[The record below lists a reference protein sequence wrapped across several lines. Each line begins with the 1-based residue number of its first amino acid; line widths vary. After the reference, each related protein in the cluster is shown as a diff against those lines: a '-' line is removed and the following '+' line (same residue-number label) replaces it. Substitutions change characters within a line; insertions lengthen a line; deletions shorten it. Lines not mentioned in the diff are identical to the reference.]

1 MPHQSDQ
8 ELIQH
13 THNTSRFFVEHRQ
26 VAWAAL
32 VAVIAWGTYGYFSM
46 PQRKDPD
53 IPVRVAVA
61 ACQWP
66 GATAQEVE
74 QLVTRPI
81 EQTIA
86 ENKTI
91 HPASAGDY
99 GIRSTSLPGA
109 SFVYVQLAEN
119 VADSRE
125 QFSDINLKLQAL
137 GPRLPSGATGVQF
150 QSDFGDTA
158 ALMMTVASPPIDDLE
173 VEVLSHS
180 VENAIRLARS
190 AQGPSSQRV
199 SIIYTFPLTL
209 SKAGV
214 VEITDTLR
222 LDAERAG
229 VLRRSRLVTGQGFIG
244 VDAET
249 HLNDQHLEAYLNQL
263 IATHLQESEID
274 PDVSA
279 VAIIHDVAETR
290 QKLERVATAKYSY
303 SQLDDFTDIIG
314 RTLLGAPQTS
324 RVERK
329 GVLPQAV
336 YLNYSQER
344 LASYGLQVSDLSRI
358 LAARNITVPGGSIE
372 AGGREIRID
381 ASGKF
386 EDARAIGDVLLPG
399 PQGSPPLYLRD
410 VVQVSRA
417 YQAPAN
423 YLNFYT
429 STGKDGK
436 QRRSRAITLAVYMR
450 SGEQVQKFGAAVDQK
465 MKDLQGVLPADLI
478 IARTSDQ
485 PLQVKES
492 IDLFM
497 EALYEAIL
505 LVVLIALIGFWEWR
519 SALLMAVSMPITLA
533 MTFGLAHMVNIDL
546 QQVSIATL
554 IIALGLLVDD
564 PVVAN
569 DAIKRDLAAGNPPL
583 HAAWL
588 GPTKLARAILY
599 ATATNIIAY
608 LPFLML
614 TGSTG
619 DFLRSL
625 PVVMTAALVS
635 SRLASMTFIPLLGYY
650 LLRPRKRPEPSIE
663 ERRERG
669 FYGAYYR
676 LAGTAIR
683 WRWAVLGLSL
693 VFLAAGAMVAT
704 KLKSQFFPE
713 DVQYWS
719 YVDVWLPNDAP
730 LRVTNEAAQR
740 VESIVRRVAAEYA
753 RAHPSKESRELLES
767 VTTFVG
773 GGGPRFWFS
782 VSPEQQQLNYA
793 QILIRLSDKNA
804 TPDLVGLLQSAVA
817 REVPGAYVTVHQL
830 QTNPVE
836 FPVEL
841 RISGTSDV
849 DPAGE
854 SADIENLRA
863 LAAGLERIFGA
874 VPGVQVV
881 QNDWFAESPEV
892 KLKIDPDRANL
903 SGITNRD
910 VAASAT
916 AAMSGVTVTA
926 LREGNRQIP
935 VVARLKP
942 TERAQLSDVENLYVY
957 SSQGQQKVPLR
968 SVSSVVNQMVTE
980 RIHRQE
986 HFRTIGV
993 HVFPQPGVL
1002 PSEIL
1007 RQATPQL
1014 TQFRRRM
1021 PAGYRMEIGGEQ
1033 AKQQDGFAN
1042 LVKVLLISLLGIY
1055 GALLLQFGNAVK
1067 PLLVFAAT
1075 PYGVVGALLCL
1086 ALMGTPF
1093 GFMAFL
1099 GIASLIGVIVSH
1111 VIVLFDFI
1119 EEMHEKGEPFEQAIR
1134 DAGIERLRPVLI
1146 TVGATILA
1154 LFPLASHGG
1163 PLWKP
1168 LCYAQIGGLAV
1179 ATFITLLLVPVFYS
1193 IAVLDLRIVKWETAR
1208 SAVNQ
1213 KRADDHNTSNAQ

>member
-1 MPHQSDQ
+1 MPHQTDQ
-8 ELIQH
+8 EHIAH

-26 VAWAAL
+26 IAWAAL
-32 VAVIAWGTYGYFSM
+32 VAVIAWGIYGYFSM

-74 QLVTRPI
+74 QLITRPI

-91 HPASAGDY
+91 HPASPADW
-99 GIRSTSLPGA
+99 GIRSISLPGA
-109 SFVYVQLAEN
+109 SFVYVQLSEN
-119 VADSRE
+119 VSDSRE

-158 ALMMTVASPPIDDLE
+158 ALMMTVASPPIDALE
-173 VEVLSHS
+173 IEMRARS
-180 VENAIRLARS
+180 VEEAIRSARS
-190 AQGPSSQRV
+190 AAGLSKLPQISV
-199 SIIYTFPLTL
+199 VITFPLSL
-209 SKAGV
+209 SATALSGV
-214 VEITDTLR
+214 TEAFR
-222 LDAERAG
+222 LGAERVG
-229 VLRRSRLVTGQGFIG
+229 VIQQSRLVSGRGFFG
-244 VDAET
+244 VDGQTKFDDEHIQAFLREF
-249 HLNDQHLEAYLNQL
+249 
-263 IATHLQESEID
+263 IATHLQESEFD
-274 PDVSA
+274 PDVSPP
-279 VAIIHDVAETR
+279 VIIRDAAETR
-290 QKLERVATAKYSY
+290 NRLASVATAKYSY
-303 SQLDDFTDIIG
+303 AQLDDFTDLIG

-336 YLNYSQER
+336 YLDYSQEQ
-344 LASYGLQVSDLSRI
+344 LASYGLQVSDLGRI
-358 LAARNITVPGGSIE
+358 LQARNITLPGGSIE
-372 AGGREIRID
+372 AGGRQIQID
-381 ASGKF
+381 PSGKF
-386 EDARAIGDVLLPG
+386 EDASAIGDVLLPG

-410 VVQVSRA
+410 LVHISRA
-417 YQAPAN
+417 YQAPAH

-436 QRRSRAITLAVYMR
+436 QQRSRAITLAVYMR
-450 SGEQVQKFGAAVDQK
+450 SGEQIQKFGAAVDQK
-465 MKDLQGVLPADLI
+465 MKDLRRILPADLI

-485 PLQVKES
+485 PLQVKEG

-505 LVVLIALIGFWEWR
+505 LVVLIALLGFWEWR
-519 SALLMAVSMPITLA
+519 SALLMAVSIPITLA
-533 MTFGLAHMVNIDL
+533 MTFGMAHLVSIDL

-569 DAIKRDLAAGNPPL
+569 DAIKRELAAGNPPL
-583 HAAWL
+583 VAAWL
-588 GPTKLARAILY
+588 GPTRLARAILY

-619 DFLRSL
+619 DFLYSL

-635 SRLASMTFIPLLGYY
+635 SRLASMTFIPLLAYY
-650 LLRPRKRPEPSIE
+650 LLRPRKKPEPVIE

-676 LAGTAIR
+676 LAGAAIR
-683 WRWAVLGLSL
+683 WRWAVLGLSV
-693 VFLAAGAMVAT
+693 VFLASGALVAS
-704 KLKSQFFPE
+704 KLKGQFFPE

-730 LRVTNEAAQR
+730 LSVTNQAAQH
-740 VESIVRRVAAEYA
+740 VESVVRRVADEYA
-753 RAHPSKESRELLES
+753 RAHPSKESKGLLEA

-782 VSPEQQQLNYA
+782 VSPEQQQRNYA
-793 QILIRLSDKNA
+793 QILIRLRDKEA
-804 TPDLVGLLQSAVA
+804 TPGLIAPLQSAVA
-817 REVPGAYVTVHQL
+817 KEVPGAYVTVHQL

-836 FPVEL
+836 FPVEV

-854 SADIENLRA
+854 SADINNLRA
-863 LAAGLERIFGA
+863 LADGVEKILGA

-892 KLKIDPDRANL
+892 KLRIDPDRANL
-903 SGITNRD
+903 AGITNRD
-910 VAASAT
+910 VATSTT
-916 AAMSGVTVTA
+916 AAMSGTTVTT
-926 LREGNRQIP
+926 LREGNHQIP
-935 VVARLKP
+935 VIARLRA

-957 SSQGQQKVPLR
+957 SSQGSQKVPLR
-968 SVSSVVNQMVTE
+968 SVSSVVNQMVTQ
-980 RIHRQE
+980 RIRRQE

-993 HVFPQPGVL
+993 HAFPQPGVL

-1007 RQATPQL
+1007 KQASPQL
-1014 TQFRRRM
+1014 TEFQKKM
-1021 PAGYRMEIGGEQ
+1021 PPGYRLEIGGEQ
-1033 AKQQDGFAN
+1033 AKQQSGFAN
-1042 LVKVLLISLLGIY
+1042 LAKVLVISLLGIY
-1055 GALLLQFGNAVK
+1055 AALLLQFGNAVK

-1086 ALMGTPF
+1086 AIMGTPF

-1163 PLWKP
+1163 PLWQP
-1168 LCYAQIGGLAV
+1168 LCYSQIGGLAV
-1179 ATFITLLLVPVFYS
+1179 ATFITLLLVPVLYS
-1193 IAVLDLRIVKWETAR
+1193 IAVLDLKIVKWT
-1208 SAVNQ
+1208 Q
-1213 KRADDHNTSNAQ
+1213 

>member
-1 MPHQSDQ
+1 MPHISDE
-8 ELIQH
+8 ELIAH
-13 THNTSRFFVEHRQ
+13 KHNTARYFVEHRQ
-26 VAWAAL
+26 IAWAAL
-32 VAVIAWGTYGYFSM
+32 VAVVIWGVFGYFSM
-46 PQRKDPD
+46 PQRKDPE

-74 QLVTRPI
+74 QLITRPI

-86 ENKTI
+86 QNKTI
-91 HPASAGDY
+91 HPPGADNY
-99 GIRSTSLPGA
+99 GIRSISLPGA
-109 SFVYVQLAEN
+109 SFVYVQLSEDTQ
-119 VADSRE
+119 DSRE

-158 ALMMTVASPPIDDLE
+158 ALMMTVASPPVDDLE
-173 VEVLSHS
+173 VEMRARS
-180 VENAIRLARS
+180 VEDAIRAAR
-190 AQGPSSQRV
+190 AATASSKLQPV
-199 SIIYTFPLTL
+199 SIIYTFPLSL
-209 SKAGV
+209 SESAMTEATEGF
-214 VEITDTLR
+214 R
-222 LDAERAG
+222 RSAERDG
-229 VLRRSRLVTGQGFIG
+229 VLEQARLVKGRGFSG
-244 VDAET
+244 VDGRT
-249 HLNDQHLEAYLNQL
+249 SLDDQRLAAYLERYTSANFQ
-263 IATHLQESEID
+263 ASDFD

-279 VAIIHDVAETR
+279 RLIIRGVEETR
-290 QKLERVATAKYSY
+290 GKLAAAGGLKYSY
-303 SQLDDFTDIIG
+303 EQLDDYTDFIA
-314 RTLLGAPQTS
+314 RSLLGVAQTS

-336 YLNYSQER
+336 FLNYSQER
-344 LASYGLQVSDLSRI
+344 LASSGLQPSDLSRV
-358 LAARNITVPGGSIE
+358 LLARNITQPAGSIE
-372 AGGREIRID
+372 AGSRDIKID
-381 ASGKF
+381 SSGQF
-386 EDARAIGDVLLPG
+386 EDADSIGNVIVGTAPSG
-399 PQGSPPLYLRD
+399 APIYLRGL
-410 VVQVSRA
+410 VQISRG
-417 YQAPAN
+417 YQSPAT
-423 YLNFYT
+423 YLNFY
-429 STGKDGK
+429 SWIDEKG
-436 QRRSRAITLAVYMR
+436 QPHRSRAITLAIYMR
-450 SGEQVQKFGAAVDQK
+450 SGEQIQKFGAAVDET
-465 MKDLQGVLPADLI
+465 MKQVRAALPADLV

-485 PLQVKES
+485 PLQVKEN

-497 EALYEAIL
+497 EALYEAIG

-519 SALLMAVSMPITLA
+519 SALLMAISMPITLA
-533 MTFGLAHMVNIDL
+533 MTFGMAHMVHIDL

-569 DAIKRDLAAGNPPL
+569 DAIKRELAAGVPPV

-588 GPTKLARAILY
+588 GPTKLARAIMY
-599 ATATNIIAY
+599 ATVTNIIAY

-619 DFLRSL
+619 DFLYSL
-625 PVVMTAALVS
+625 PIVMTAALVS

-650 LLRPRKRPEPSIE
+650 LLRAPKKAEPTIE
-663 ERRERG
+663 QRRESG

-676 LAGTAIR
+676 LAGAAIR
-683 WRWAVLGLSL
+683 WRWGVLAVSL
-693 VFLAAGAMVAT
+693 LFLAGGGLVAT
-704 KLKSQFFPE
+704 RLKSQFFPE

-719 YVDVWLPNDAP
+719 YFDVWLPNDAP
-730 LRVTNEAAQR
+730 LSSTNETAQR
-740 VESIVRRVAAEYA
+740 AEAIVRQVVKEYEKGGE
-753 RAHPSKESRELLES
+753 PLLKS

-782 VSPEQQQLNYA
+782 VSPEQQQPNYA
-793 QILIRLSDKNA
+793 QVLIQLTEKEA
-804 TPDLVGLLQSAVA
+804 TPGLIARLQPALSKGIA
-817 REVPGAYVTVHQL
+817 GAYVTVHQL

-836 FPVEL
+836 FPVEVQ
-841 RISGTSDV
+841 ISGTSDV
-849 DPAGE
+849 DTKQEPV
-854 SADIENLRA
+854 DNENLRR
-863 LAAGLERIFGA
+863 LAAGVQDILRPI
-874 VPGVQVV
+874 PGVQVV
-881 QNDWFAESPEV
+881 QNDWFEESAEV

-903 SGITNRD
+903 AGITNRD

-916 AAMSGVTVTA
+916 AAISGSTVTT

-935 VVARLKP
+935 VVVRLRP
-942 TERAQLSDVENLYVY
+942 QERAQLSAVEDLYVY
-957 SSQGQQKVPLR
+957 SSQGTQRVPLR
-968 SVSSVVNQMVTE
+968 SISTISNEMVPE
-980 RIHRQE
+980 RIRRQE

-993 HVFPQPGVL
+993 HAFPQPGVL

-1007 RQATPQL
+1007 KQAMPRL
-1014 TQFRRRM
+1014 TAFEKTM
-1021 PAGYRMEIGGEQ
+1021 PAGYRMQIGGER
-1033 AKQQDGFAN
+1033 AKQQSGFAN
-1042 LVKVLLISLLGIY
+1042 LAKVLIISLLGIY
-1055 GALLLQFGNAVK
+1055 AALLLQFGDAVK

-1086 ALMGTPF
+1086 AIMGSPF

-1168 LCYAQIGGLAV
+1168 LCYAQIGGLTV

-1193 IAVLDLRIVKWETAR
+1193 IAVLDLKIVKWNILKA
-1208 SAVNQ
+1208 S
-1213 KRADDHNTSNAQ
+1213 

>member
-1 MPHQSDQ
+1 MPHQTDQ

-13 THNTSRFFVEHRQ
+13 TYNTSRFFVEHRQ
-26 VAWAAL
+26 IAWAAL
-32 VAVIAWGTYGYFSM
+32 VAVIAWGIYGYFSM

-66 GATAQEVE
+66 GAAAQEVE
-74 QLVTRPI
+74 QLITRPI

-91 HPASAGDY
+91 HPVSPGDW
-99 GIRSTSLPGA
+99 GIRSISLPGA
-109 SFVYVQLAEN
+109 SFVYVQLSES
-119 VADSRE
+119 VVDSRE

-137 GPRLPSGATGVQF
+137 GPRLPSGATGIQF

-173 VEVLSHS
+173 IEMVSRS
-180 VENAIRLARS
+180 VEDAIRSAR
-190 AQGPSSQRV
+190 AAVGPSRPQRV
-199 SIIYTFPLTL
+199 SIVYTFPLTL
-209 SKAGV
+209 SKTGV
-214 VEITDTLR
+214 ATVTDTLR
-222 LDAERAG
+222 LDAERDGA
-229 VLRRSRLVTGQGFIG
+229 LRRSRLVTGRGFIG
-244 VDAET
+244 VDADTDFDDE
-249 HLNDQHLEAYLNQL
+249 HLAAYLKQL
-263 IATHLQESEID
+263 IATRLQESEID

-279 VAIIHDVAETR
+279 PVIIRDVASTR
-290 QKLERVATAKYSY
+290 QKLAAVATAKYSY
-303 SQLDDFTDIIG
+303 AQLDEFTDLIG
-314 RTLLGAPQTS
+314 RTLLGVPQTS

-336 YLNYSQER
+336 YLNYSQQR
-344 LASYGLQVSDLSRI
+344 LASYGLQVSDLSS
-358 LAARNITVPGGSIE
+358 LLLARNITLPGGSIE
-372 AGGREIRID
+372 AGGREVRID
-381 ASGKF
+381 PSGKF
-386 EDARAIGDVLLPG
+386 EDARAIGDVLVPG

-410 VVQVSRA
+410 VVEINRA

-429 STGKDGK
+429 SRGKDGK
-436 QRRSRAITLAVYMR
+436 PHRSRAITLAVYMR
-450 SGEQVQKFGAAVDQK
+450 SGEQIQKFGEAVDQK
-465 MKDLQGVLPADLI
+465 MQQLHGILPADLI

-485 PLQVKES
+485 PLQVKEG

-533 MTFGLAHMVNIDL
+533 MTFGMAHMVNIDL

-569 DAIKRDLAAGNPPL
+569 DAIKRELAAGNPPL

-619 DFLRSL
+619 DFLYSL

-650 LLRPRKRPEPSIE
+650 LLRPRKKPEPSIE
-663 ERRERG
+663 ERRTRG

-693 VFLAAGAMVAT
+693 VFLVAGAMVSS

-730 LRVTNEAAQR
+730 LSVTNEAALH
-740 VESIVRRVAAEYA
+740 VESIVQRVADEYG
-753 RAHPSKESRELLES
+753 RAHPPKESGKLLES

-782 VSPEQQQLNYA
+782 VSPEQQQRNYA
-793 QILIRLSDKNA
+793 QILIRLSDKEA
-804 TPDLVGLLQSAVA
+804 TPHLAGPLQSAVA
-817 REVPGAYVTVHQL
+817 SEVPGTYVTVHQL

-836 FPVEL
+836 FPVEV
-841 RISGTSDV
+841 RISGTADV
-849 DPAGE
+849 NPAAE
-854 SADIENLRA
+854 PADIDNLRA
-863 LAAGLERIFGA
+863 LAEGVERIL
-874 VPGVQVV
+874 VPLPGVQVV

-892 KLKIDPDRANL
+892 QLKIDPDRANL
-903 SGITNRD
+903 VGITNRD
-910 VAASAT
+910 VAASTT
-916 AAMSGVTVTA
+916 AAMNGTTVTT
-926 LREGNRQIP
+926 LREGNLQIP
-935 VVARLKP
+935 VIARLEA
-942 TERAQLSDVENLYVY
+942 TERAQLSDIENLYVY
-957 SSQGQQKVPLR
+957 ASQGLQKVPLR
-968 SVSSVVNQMVTE
+968 TVSSVVNQMVTE
-980 RIHRQE
+980 RIRRQE

-1007 RQATPQL
+1007 RQASPQL
-1014 TQFRRRM
+1014 SQFQKKM
-1021 PAGYRMEIGGEQ
+1021 PPGYRMEIGGEQ
-1033 AKQQDGFAN
+1033 AKQQSGFAN
-1042 LVKVLLISLLGIY
+1042 LVKVLAISLVGIY
-1055 GALLLQFGNAVK
+1055 AALLLQFGNAVK

-1075 PYGVVGALLCL
+1075 PYGIVGALVCL
-1086 ALMGTPF
+1086 ALTGTPF

-1119 EEMHEKGEPFEQAIR
+1119 EEMHERGEPFEQAIR

-1163 PLWKP
+1163 PLWQP

-1179 ATFITLLLVPVFYS
+1179 ATFITLLLVPVLYS
-1193 IAVLDLRIVKWETAR
+1193 IAVLDLKIVKWAGEI
-1208 SAVNQ
+1208 
-1213 KRADDHNTSNAQ
+1213 

>member
-1 MPHQSDQ
+1 MSHQSDQ

-32 VAVIAWGTYGYFSM
+32 VAVVIWGVYGYFSM

-99 GIRSTSLPGA
+99 GIRSISLPGA

-150 QSDFGDTA
+150 LSDFGDTA

-249 HLNDQHLEAYLNQL
+249 QLNDQHLEAYLNQL

-279 VAIIHDVAETR
+279 VAIIHD
-290 QKLERVATAKYSY
+290 
-303 SQLDDFTDIIG
+303 FTDIIG

-324 RVERK
+324 RIERK

-399 PQGSPPLYLRD
+399 PEGSQPLYLRD
-410 VVQVSRA
+410 LVQISRA

-423 YLNFYT
+423 SLNFYT

-497 EALYEAIL
+497 EALCEAIL

-569 DAIKRDLAAGNPPL
+569 DAIKRELAAGNPPL

-588 GPTKLARAILY
+588 GSTKLARAILY

-619 DFLRSL
+619 DFLYSL

-650 LLRPRKRPEPSIE
+650 LLRPRKKPEPSIE
-663 ERRERG
+663 ERRTHG

-676 LAGTAIR
+676 LAGAAIR

-693 VFLAAGAMVAT
+693 VFLVSGALVASR
-704 KLKSQFFPE
+704 LKSQFFPE

-730 LRVTNEAAQR
+730 LSVTNQAAR
-740 VESIVRRVAAEYA
+740 
-753 RAHPSKESRELLES
+753 
-767 VTTFVG
+767 
-773 GGGPRFWFS
+773 
-782 VSPEQQQLNYA
+782 
-793 QILIRLSDKNA
+793 
-804 TPDLVGLLQSAVA
+804 
-817 REVPGAYVTVHQL
+817 
-830 QTNPVE
+830 
-836 FPVEL
+836 
-841 RISGTSDV
+841 
-849 DPAGE
+849 
-854 SADIENLRA
+854 
-863 LAAGLERIFGA
+863 
-874 VPGVQVV
+874 
-881 QNDWFAESPEV
+881 
-892 KLKIDPDRANL
+892 
-903 SGITNRD
+903 
-910 VAASAT
+910 
-916 AAMSGVTVTA
+916 
-926 LREGNRQIP
+926 
-935 VVARLKP
+935 
-942 TERAQLSDVENLYVY
+942 
-957 SSQGQQKVPLR
+957 
-968 SVSSVVNQMVTE
+968 
-980 RIHRQE
+980 
-986 HFRTIGV
+986 
-993 HVFPQPGVL
+993 
-1002 PSEIL
+1002 
-1007 RQATPQL
+1007 
-1014 TQFRRRM
+1014 
-1021 PAGYRMEIGGEQ
+1021 
-1033 AKQQDGFAN
+1033 
-1042 LVKVLLISLLGIY
+1042 
-1055 GALLLQFGNAVK
+1055 
-1067 PLLVFAAT
+1067 
-1075 PYGVVGALLCL
+1075 
-1086 ALMGTPF
+1086 
-1093 GFMAFL
+1093 
-1099 GIASLIGVIVSH
+1099 
-1111 VIVLFDFI
+1111 
-1119 EEMHEKGEPFEQAIR
+1119 
-1134 DAGIERLRPVLI
+1134 
-1146 TVGATILA
+1146 
-1154 LFPLASHGG
+1154 
-1163 PLWKP
+1163 
-1168 LCYAQIGGLAV
+1168 
-1179 ATFITLLLVPVFYS
+1179 
-1193 IAVLDLRIVKWETAR
+1193 
-1208 SAVNQ
+1208 
-1213 KRADDHNTSNAQ
+1213 

>member
-1 MPHQSDQ
+1 MAHRTDE

-13 THNTSRFFVEHRQ
+13 EHNTARFFVEHRQ
-26 VAWAAL
+26 IAWAAL
-32 VAVIAWGTYGYFSM
+32 VAVVAWGVFGYTSM
-46 PQRKDPD
+46 PQRKDPE

-66 GATAQEVE
+66 GASAQEVE
-74 QLVTRPI
+74 QLITRPI
-81 EQTIA
+81 EQAIA
-86 ENKTI
+86 ENKTV
-91 HPASAGDY
+91 HPAAPDSY
-99 GIRSTSLPGA
+99 GIRSISLPGA
-109 SFVYVQLAEN
+109 SFVYVQLSEDTH
-119 VADSRE
+119 DSRE
-125 QFSDINLKLQAL
+125 QFSDINLKLLAL

-158 ALMMTVASPPIDDLE
+158 ALMMTVASPPIDDIE
-173 VEVLSHS
+173 VEMRARS
-180 VENAIRLARS
+180 VEEAIHSARTAAGHSRL
-190 AQGPSSQRV
+190 QPV
-199 SIIYTFPLTL
+199 TVIYTFPLSL
-209 SKAGV
+209 SPIAMV
-214 VEITDTLR
+214 RVADLFR
-222 LDAERAG
+222 QDAERG
-229 VLRRSRLVTGQGFIG
+229 HVLEHGRVISGRGFMG
-244 VDAET
+244 VDAST
-249 HLNDQHLEAYLNQL
+249 SLDDSRIAAFLRTF
-263 IATHLQESEID
+263 IATHLQESEFD
-274 PDVSA
+274 PDISGPVF
-279 VAIIHDVAETR
+279 IHDEAETR
-290 QKLERVATAKYSY
+290 ARLATVAGAKYSY
-303 SQLDDFTDIIG
+303 AQLDDYTDLIR
-314 RTLLGAPQTS
+314 RTLLGAPQAS
-324 RVERK
+324 RVDRN
-329 GVLPQAV
+329 GVLPQAI
-336 YLNYSQER
+336 YLDYSQER
-344 LASYGLQVSDLSRI
+344 LASYGLQVSDLGRI
-358 LAARNITVPGGSIE
+358 LQARNITLPGGSIE
-372 AGGREIRID
+372 AGGRDIQID

-386 EDARAIGDVLLPG
+386 EDAHAIGNVIV
-399 PQGSPPLYLRD
+399 GSSSTGQPVYLRD
-410 VVQVSRA
+410 LVQISRA
-417 YQAPAN
+417 YQSPAR

-429 STGKDGK
+429 WTGKDGK
-436 QRRSRAITLAVYMR
+436 PYRSRAITLAIYMR
-450 SGEQVQKFGAAVDQK
+450 SGEQIEKFGASIAEK
-465 MKDLQGVLPADLI
+465 MQQVRAALPPDLI
-478 IARTSDQ
+478 VARTSDQ
-485 PLQVKES
+485 PLQVKEN

-497 EALYEAIL
+497 EALYEAVI

-519 SALLMAVSMPITLA
+519 SALLMAISMPITLA
-533 MTFGLAHMVNIDL
+533 MTFGMAHLVHIDL

-569 DAIKRDLAAGNPPL
+569 DAIKRELGAGVPPI

-619 DFLRSL
+619 DFLYSL
-625 PVVMTAALVS
+625 PIVMTAALVS
-635 SRLASMTFIPLLGYY
+635 SRLVSMTFIPLLGYY

-663 ERRERG
+663 ERRQKG

-683 WRWAVLGLSL
+683 WRWGVLALSF
-693 VFLAAGAMVAT
+693 VFLAAGAMVAPR
-704 KLKSQFFPE
+704 LRSQFFPE

-730 LRVTNEAAQR
+730 LSLTNDTSQR
-740 VESIVRRVAAEYA
+740 VEAIVRRVVDEYQH
-753 RAHPSKESRELLES
+753 AHPLKQTAALLDS

-782 VSPEQQQLNYA
+782 VSPEQQQRNYA
-793 QILIRLSDKNA
+793 QVLIRLRDKEA
-804 TPDLVGLLQSAVA
+804 TPRIIGRLQAELGTEIA
-817 REVPGAYVTVHQL
+817 GAYVTVHQL

-836 FPVEL
+836 FPVEV
-841 RISGTSDV
+841 RISGTSDA
-849 DPAGE
+849 DPKQE
-854 SADIENLRA
+854 DADNDNMRSFAARAEDILR
-863 LAAGLERIFGA
+863 A

-881 QNDWFAESPEV
+881 QNDWFQESPEV

-903 SGITNRD
+903 AGITNRD
-910 VAASAT
+910 VALST
-916 AAMSGVTVTA
+916 TVAMSGATVTS
-926 LREGNRQIP
+926 LREGNQQIP
-935 VVARLKP
+935 VIARLRAS
-942 TERAQLSDVENLYVY
+942 ERAQLSEVENLYVY
-957 SSQGQQKVPLR
+957 SSQGSEKVPLR
-968 SVSSVVNQMVTE
+968 TVSSVATEMVSE
-980 RIHRQE
+980 RIRRQE

-993 HVFPQPGVL
+993 HAFPQPGVL
-1002 PSEIL
+1002 ASEVL
-1007 RQATPQL
+1007 KKALPQL
-1014 TQFRRRM
+1014 TAFGKNL
-1021 PAGYRMEIGGEQ
+1021 PPGYRMQIGGER
-1033 AKQQDGFAN
+1033 AKQQSGFAN
-1042 LVKVLLISLLGIY
+1042 LTKVLLISMLGIY

-1086 ALMGTPF
+1086 AIMGAPF

-1163 PLWKP
+1163 PLWQP

-1193 IAVLDLRIVKWETAR
+1193 IAVLDLKIVKWETHKE
-1208 SAVNQ
+1208 Q
-1213 KRADDHNTSNAQ
+1213 ADGQ

>member
-32 VAVIAWGTYGYFSM
+32 VAVIAWGIYGYFSM

-249 HLNDQHLEAYLNQL
+249 QLNDQHLEAYLNQL

-324 RVERK
+324 RIERK

-569 DAIKRDLAAGNPPL
+569 DAIKRELAAGNPPL

-676 LAGTAIR
+676 LAGTGIR

-863 LAAGLERIFGA
+863 LAGGLERIFGA

-1067 PLLVFAAT
+1067 PLLVFAAA

-1163 PLWKP
+1163 PLWQP
-1168 LCYAQIGGLAV
+1168 LCFAQIGGLAV
-1179 ATFITLLLVPVFYS
+1179 ATFITLLLVPVLYS
-1193 IAVLDLRIVKWETAR
+1193 IAVLDLKIVKWAKE
-1208 SAVNQ
+1208 S
-1213 KRADDHNTSNAQ
+1213 

>member
-1 MPHQSDQ
+1 MPHQTDQ
-8 ELIQH
+8 EHIAH

-26 VAWAAL
+26 IAWAAL
-32 VAVIAWGTYGYFSM
+32 VAVIAWGIYGYFSM

-74 QLVTRPI
+74 QLITRPI

-91 HPASAGDY
+91 HPASPADW
-99 GIRSTSLPGA
+99 GIRSISLPGA
-109 SFVYVQLAEN
+109 SFVYVQLSEN
-119 VADSRE
+119 VSDSRE
-125 QFSDINLKLQAL
+125 QFSDINLKLQEL
-137 GPRLPSGATGVQF
+137 GSRLPSGATGVQF

-158 ALMMTVASPPIDDLE
+158 ALMMTVASPPIDALE
-173 VEVLSHS
+173 VEMRARS
-180 VENAIRLARS
+180 VEEAIRSARS
-190 AQGPSSQRV
+190 NAGPAKLPQISV
-199 SIIYTFPLTL
+199 VITFPLSL
-209 SKAGV
+209 SATALSGV
-214 VEITDTLR
+214 TEAFR
-222 LDAERAG
+222 LGAERVG
-229 VLRRSRLVTGQGFIG
+229 VIQQSRLVSGRGFFG
-244 VDAET
+244 VDGQTKFDDEHIQAFLREF
-249 HLNDQHLEAYLNQL
+249 
-263 IATHLQESEID
+263 IATHLQESEFD
-274 PDVSA
+274 PDVSPP
-279 VAIIHDVAETR
+279 VIIRDAAGTR
-290 QKLERVATAKYSY
+290 NKLASVGTAKYSY
-303 SQLDDFTDIIG
+303 AQLDDFTDLIG

-336 YLNYSQER
+336 YLDYSQEQ
-344 LASYGLQVSDLSRI
+344 LASYGLQVSDLSRV
-358 LAARNITVPGGSIE
+358 LQARNITLPGGSIE
-372 AGGREIRID
+372 AGGRQIQID
-381 ASGKF
+381 PSGKF
-386 EDARAIGDVLLPG
+386 EDASAIGDVLLQG

-410 VVQVSRA
+410 LVHISWA

-429 STGKDGK
+429 STGKDGR
-436 QRRSRAITLAVYMR
+436 QQRSRAITLAVYMR
-450 SGEQVQKFGAAVDQK
+450 SGEQIQKFGAAVDQK
-465 MKDLQGVLPADLI
+465 MKDLRRILPADLI
-478 IARTSDQ
+478 VARTSDQ
-485 PLQVKES
+485 PLQVKEG

-505 LVVLIALIGFWEWR
+505 LVVLIALLGFWEWR
-519 SALLMAVSMPITLA
+519 SALLMAVSIPITLA
-533 MTFGLAHMVNIDL
+533 MTFGMAHLANIDL

-569 DAIKRDLAAGNPPL
+569 DAIKRELAAGNPPII
-583 HAAWL
+583 AAWL
-588 GPTKLARAILY
+588 GPTRLARAILY

-619 DFLRSL
+619 DFLYSL

-635 SRLASMTFIPLLGYY
+635 SRIASMTFIPLLGYY
-650 LLRPRKRPEPSIE
+650 LLRPRKKPEPTIE

-676 LAGTAIR
+676 LAGAAIR
-683 WRWAVLGLSL
+683 WRWAVLGLSV
-693 VFLAAGAMVAT
+693 VFLASGALVAS
-704 KLKSQFFPE
+704 KLKGQFFPE

-730 LRVTNEAAQR
+730 LSVTNEAARHVESVVQR
-740 VESIVRRVAAEYA
+740 VADEYA
-753 RAHPSKESRELLES
+753 RAHPSKESKELLEA

-782 VSPEQQQLNYA
+782 VSPEQQQRNYA
-793 QILIRLSDKNA
+793 QILIRLRDKEA
-804 TPDLVGLLQSAVA
+804 TPGLIGPLQSAVSK
-817 REVPGAYVTVHQL
+817 EVPGAYVTVHQL

-836 FPVEL
+836 FPVEV

-854 SADIENLRA
+854 SADIYNLRA
-863 LAAGLERIFGA
+863 LAEGVEKILRA

-892 KLKIDPDRANL
+892 KLRIDPDRANL
-903 SGITNRD
+903 AGITNRD
-910 VAASAT
+910 VATSTT
-916 AAMSGVTVTA
+916 AAMSGTTVTT
-926 LREGNRQIP
+926 LREGNHQIP
-935 VVARLKP
+935 VIARLRA

-957 SSQGQQKVPLR
+957 SSQGSQKVPLR
-968 SVSSVVNQMVTE
+968 SVSSVVNQMVTQ
-980 RIHRQE
+980 RIRRQE

-993 HVFPQPGVL
+993 HAFPQPGIL

-1007 RQATPQL
+1007 KQASPQL
-1014 TQFRRRM
+1014 TEFQKKM
-1021 PAGYRMEIGGEQ
+1021 PPGYRLEIGGEQ
-1033 AKQQDGFAN
+1033 AKQQSGFAN
-1042 LVKVLLISLLGIY
+1042 LAKVLVISLLGIY
-1055 GALLLQFGNAVK
+1055 AALLLQFGNAVK

-1086 ALMGTPF
+1086 AIMGTPF

-1163 PLWKP
+1163 PLWQP
-1168 LCYAQIGGLAV
+1168 LCYSQIGGLAV
-1179 ATFITLLLVPVFYS
+1179 ATFITLLLVPVLYS
-1193 IAVLDLRIVKWETAR
+1193 IAVLDLKIVKWT
-1208 SAVNQ
+1208 Q
-1213 KRADDHNTSNAQ
+1213 

>member
-1 MPHQSDQ
+1 
-8 ELIQH
+8 
-13 THNTSRFFVEHRQ
+13 
-26 VAWAAL
+26 
-32 VAVIAWGTYGYFSM
+32 
-46 PQRKDPD
+46 
-53 IPVRVAVA
+53 
-61 ACQWP
+61 
-66 GATAQEVE
+66 
-74 QLVTRPI
+74 
-81 EQTIA
+81 
-86 ENKTI
+86 
-91 HPASAGDY
+91 
-99 GIRSTSLPGA
+99 
-109 SFVYVQLAEN
+109 
-119 VADSRE
+119 
-125 QFSDINLKLQAL
+125 
-137 GPRLPSGATGVQF
+137 
-150 QSDFGDTA
+150 
-158 ALMMTVASPPIDDLE
+158 
-173 VEVLSHS
+173 
-180 VENAIRLARS
+180 
-190 AQGPSSQRV
+190 
-199 SIIYTFPLTL
+199 
-209 SKAGV
+209 
-214 VEITDTLR
+214 
-222 LDAERAG
+222 
-229 VLRRSRLVTGQGFIG
+229 
-244 VDAET
+244 
-249 HLNDQHLEAYLNQL
+249 
-263 IATHLQESEID
+263 
-274 PDVSA
+274 
-279 VAIIHDVAETR
+279 
-290 QKLERVATAKYSY
+290 
-303 SQLDDFTDIIG
+303 
-314 RTLLGAPQTS
+314 
-324 RVERK
+324 
-329 GVLPQAV
+329 
-336 YLNYSQER
+336 
-344 LASYGLQVSDLSRI
+344 
-358 LAARNITVPGGSIE
+358 
-372 AGGREIRID
+372 
-381 ASGKF
+381 
-386 EDARAIGDVLLPG
+386 
-399 PQGSPPLYLRD
+399 
-410 VVQVSRA
+410 
-417 YQAPAN
+417 
-423 YLNFYT
+423 
-429 STGKDGK
+429 
-436 QRRSRAITLAVYMR
+436 
-450 SGEQVQKFGAAVDQK
+450 
-465 MKDLQGVLPADLI
+465 
-478 IARTSDQ
+478 
-485 PLQVKES
+485 
-492 IDLFM
+492 
-497 EALYEAIL
+497 
-505 LVVLIALIGFWEWR
+505 
-519 SALLMAVSMPITLA
+519 
-533 MTFGLAHMVNIDL
+533 
-546 QQVSIATL
+546 
-554 IIALGLLVDD
+554 
-564 PVVAN
+564 
-569 DAIKRDLAAGNPPL
+569 
-583 HAAWL
+583 
-588 GPTKLARAILY
+588 
-599 ATATNIIAY
+599 
-608 LPFLML
+608 
-614 TGSTG
+614 
-619 DFLRSL
+619 
-625 PVVMTAALVS
+625 
-635 SRLASMTFIPLLGYY
+635 
-650 LLRPRKRPEPSIE
+650 
-663 ERRERG
+663 
-669 FYGAYYR
+669 
-676 LAGTAIR
+676 
-683 WRWAVLGLSL
+683 
-693 VFLAAGAMVAT
+693 MVAT

-740 VESIVRRVAAEYA
+740 VESIVRRVADEYA

-863 LAAGLERIFGA
+863 LAGGLEKILGA

-881 QNDWFAESPEV
+881 QDDWFAESPEV

-1067 PLLVFAAT
+1067 PLLVFAAA

-1163 PLWKP
+1163 PLWQP

-1179 ATFITLLLVPVFYS
+1179 ATFITLLLVPVLYS
-1193 IAVLDLRIVKWETAR
+1193 IAVLDLKIVKWAKE
-1208 SAVNQ
+1208 S
-1213 KRADDHNTSNAQ
+1213 